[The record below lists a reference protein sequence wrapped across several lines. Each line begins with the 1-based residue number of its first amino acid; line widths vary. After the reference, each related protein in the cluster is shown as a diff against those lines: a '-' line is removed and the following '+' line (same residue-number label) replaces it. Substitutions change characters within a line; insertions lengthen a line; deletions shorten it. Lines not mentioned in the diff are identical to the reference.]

1 MAPDWQ
7 RVNNGGI
14 RVSHLVRGSFGLPL
28 VGGSHSS
35 RGVVLFS
42 SPDDSSLGVV
52 LEGGPLVALTACSS
66 ALAVTADG
74 AVHYIDDPAAWG
86 RATVRTERLPL
97 APSGASPVMAWATT
111 GDSEARLVLAYPA
124 PDGFELWVVGVGLG
138 GELTPMD
145 TTLVA
150 TDLDHVRV
158 TSHEG
163 VVVVAGP
170 VADDVREATG
180 CRVWLCPDPDF
191 GEQED
196 WEELSL
202 DPAPDDVSDARDAS
216 VSWWLSGSV
225 EGAPVVWGR
234 KLRAHEM
241 PTLALDPDHPVTC
254 IARSPVG
261 EDSLAVAVQ
270 APDGPSLHWQ
280 DVEDWR
286 TAQLPDGRLHRA
298 LWTPTYGE
306 VPERVHAVV
315 DGVHWS
321 VDAAQLG

>member
-1 MAPDWQ
+1 MASDWQ

-14 RVSHLVRGSFGLPL
+14 RVTHLVRGSFGLPL
-28 VGGSHSS
+28 VGGSHSG

-42 SPDDSSLGVV
+42 SPDGGSVGVV
-52 LEGGPLVALTACSS
+52 LEGGPLVALTSGSS

-74 AVHYIDDPAAWG
+74 AVHEIGDPAAFG

-97 APSGASPVMAWATT
+97 APSGASAVMAWATT

-124 PDGFELWVVGVGLG
+124 SVGFELWVVGVGLG

-150 TDLDHVRV
+150 THLDRVRV

-170 VADDVREATG
+170 VADDAREATG
-180 CRVWLCPDPDF
+180 CRVWLCSDPDF

-196 WEELSL
+196 WEEMAL
-202 DPAPDDVSDARDAS
+202 DPAPDTVTDAQDAS
-216 VSWWLSGSV
+216 VWWWLGGSV
-225 EGAPVVWGR
+225 AGAPVVWDQD
-234 KLRAHEM
+234 LRVHDA
-241 PTLALDPDHPVTC
+241 PTLTLDPEHQVTC
-254 IARSPVG
+254 IARTPLG
-261 EDSLAVAVQ
+261 ERTLAVAVQ
-270 APDGPSLHWQ
+270 TRDAPSLHWQ
-280 DVEDWR
+280 DDEGWR
-286 TAQLPDGRLHRA
+286 TAPLPHGRLHRA
-298 LWTPTYGE
+298 LWTPAYGE

-315 DGVHWS
+315 DGVHWA